1 MDEQIKE
8 LLGGEIESEIENL
21 STFEPG
27 SEEHSK
33 AVENLA
39 KLYRLKID
47 EAKNEWDYAVKYES
61 QESDAKLKRMQ
72 IEEQAKDRELKQ
84 IQMESDAKL
93 KQMQIEEQAKDRKL
107 KQIQMEEQ
115 AKDRELK
122 QIQIEEQA
130 KDRYFKLGIEAAGI
144 VLPLMFYASW
154 MRKGFKFEETGA
166 FTSGTF
172 RNLFSHFRPTKR

>member
-8 LLGGEIESEIENL
+8 LLGGEIKGEIEKL
-21 STFEPG
+21 STLEPG

-47 EAKNEWDYAVKYES
+47 EAKNEWDYAVKYEA
-61 QESDAKLKRMQ
+61 QES
-72 IEEQAKDRELKQ
+72 EERHRQTQK
-84 IQMESDAKL
+84 
-93 KQMQIEEQAKDRKL
+93 
-107 KQIQMEEQ
+107 
-115 AKDRELK
+115 
-122 QIQIEEQA
+122 EEQA
-130 KDRYFKLGIEAAGI
+130 KDRYFKLSIEAAGLI
-144 VLPLMFYASW
+144 LPLMFYASW

-172 RNLFSHFRPTKR
+172 RNLFNHFRPTKR

>member
-8 LLGGEIESEIENL
+8 LLGEEIKSEIEGL
-21 STFEPG
+21 STIESG
-27 SEEHSK
+27 TEEHTK

-61 QESDAKLKRMQ
+61 QES
-72 IEEQAKDRELKQ
+72 EERHRQTQR
-84 IQMESDAKL
+84 
-93 KQMQIEEQAKDRKL
+93 
-107 KQIQMEEQ
+107 
-115 AKDRELK
+115 
-122 QIQIEEQA
+122 EEQA
-130 KDRYFKLGIEAAGI
+130 KDRYFKLGMEAAGLI
-144 VLPLMFYASW
+144 LPLMFYASW

-172 RNLFSHFRPTKR
+172 RNLFNHFRPTKR